1 MNTKMR
7 ATSSARF
14 LTRVM
19 QSKLFVRWRLDYKR
33 TFAHA
38 NRIVPSKE
46 KYRGNGFLC
55 HELVLMRTIGLS
67 SSFALFGASN
77 LN

>member
-1 MNTKMR
+1 MNITH
-7 ATSSARF
+7 
-14 LTRVM
+14 TRVM
-19 QSKLFVRWRLDYKR
+19 QSTLFVRLKFPALRN
-33 TFAHA
+33 FAHA

-67 SSFALFGASN
+67 SLFALFGASN